1 MKKLI
6 LFSALTFLF
15 SSLLCNSAV
24 AQKKYAEEM
33 KFAAETQ
40 AEWYERSLPLLSKKI
55 PAHPKKTS
63 LAQLADPSK
72 ANKIEKEELHLL
84 VEKRKE
90 YLSLQTEIAINYVRT
105 PGLGYAYAE
114 ELTQYTSKLNSL
126 SEELYSGKITFG
138 EYNKKRIELAN
149 ESSAKMTEAF
159 RIYHA
164 QALNLKL
171 N

>member
-1 MKKLI
+1 MKKLVLI
-6 LFSALTFLF
+6 SALTFLF
-15 SSLLCNSAV
+15 SSLLCNSV
-24 AQKKYAEEM
+24 MAQKKYAEEM
-33 KFAAETQ
+33 KSASEIQ
-40 AEWYERSLPLLSKKI
+40 AEWYDRTLPELSRKI
-55 PAHPKKTS
+55 PAHPKKTT
-63 LAQLADPSK
+63 LVQLADPSK
-72 ANKIEKEELHLL
+72 ANKLEKEELHVL

-90 YLSLQTEIAINYVRT
+90 YLSLQTEIALNHVRT

-114 ELTQYTSKLNSL
+114 ELKQYTSKLNSL

-138 EYNKKRIELAN
+138 EYNKKRIEFAN

>member
-1 MKKLI
+1 MKKFVLI
-6 LFSALTFLF
+6 SALALLLAP
-15 SSLLCNSAV
+15 LLCNSAF

-33 KFAAETQ
+33 RAASVVQ
-40 AEWYERSLPLLSKKI
+40 AEWYERRLPLLSKKI
-55 PAHPKKTS
+55 PAHPKQTT
-63 LAQLADPSK
+63 LAQFADPSK
-72 ANKIEKEELHLL
+72 ADKAEKDELHIL

-90 YLSLQTEIAINYVRT
+90 YLSLQTEIAINHVRT

-114 ELTQYTSKLNSL
+114 ELKQYTSKLNFL

-164 QALNLKL
+164 QARNLKS
-171 N
+171 